1 MRVCPIK
8 ADVTV
13 FRRVRVVLGLGA
25 GGWLLCAAGCAHYET
40 APLVVDRAAA
50 GLEART
56 LDNAELRRYL
66 AANLGR
72 DFSAVTT
79 EWDFE
84 ALVWVAFYYNPSL
97 DVARA
102 QWAAAQAG
110 VVTAGARTNP
120 ALTFTPGFNS
130 NAEKGVSPWMPAVN
144 FDFLLDTAARRQQR
158 TALARFAMESSRQAV
173 LVAAW
178 QVRAELRR
186 ALNEWALAEARG
198 TQLGRQAALQRRLA
212 ELLEQRLAA
221 GAMARREVM
230 AAQALARKAEAAVE
244 EAARQVPLA
253 RLRVAQALGVPVAAI
268 TELSFAGPAAVALT
282 SEQIAVARRAA
293 LQARADVLV
302 ALARFEASQMALEQ
316 EVTKRNSAVHLGP
329 GYQWDQGANKW
340 TLALTLELPLFH
352 RNEGPITEAVARR
365 QEAAA
370 VFNATQAQALAEIDG
385 AVARR
390 RAAVAQVVSVR
401 QMQSQLERQTALVQA
416 RLQAGGADRSD
427 LATAQ
432 LEQAAG
438 DLALVEAQ
446 AVAAGAAGD
455 LEAAL
460 QVPFGNFAALAPV
473 TSKP

>member
-97 DVARA
+97 
-102 QWAAAQAG
+102 
-110 VVTAGARTNP
+110 
-120 ALTFTPGFNS
+120 
-130 NAEKGVSPWMPAVN
+130 
-144 FDFLLDTAARRQQR
+144 
-158 TALARFAMESSRQAV
+158 
-173 LVAAW
+173 
-178 QVRAELRR
+178 
-186 ALNEWALAEARG
+186 
-198 TQLGRQAALQRRLA
+198 
-212 ELLEQRLAA
+212 
-221 GAMARREVM
+221 
-230 AAQALARKAEAAVE
+230 
-244 EAARQVPLA
+244 
-253 RLRVAQALGVPVAAI
+253 
-268 TELSFAGPAAVALT
+268 
-282 SEQIAVARRAA
+282 AVARRAA